1 MRKVALLLFSGVKD
15 NRICRNNCTFV
26 PFRWFAPLN
35 TIDFVALLLISSK
48 LSRTFIACVINDYT
62 SKLIPFDARQL
73 LASAVL
79 LLAASQRRHHPNFV
93 VACQDALSNILTA
106 VYNQ

>member
-15 NRICRNNCTFV
+15 DRICRNNCTLA

-48 LSRTFIACVINDYT
+48 LSRNFIACVINDYT

-73 LASAVL
+73 LASVVL
-79 LLAASQRRHHPNFV
+79 LLAASQRWHHPNFV
-93 VACQDALSNILTA
+93 VACQDAVSNILTA